1 MQLDKVQAAQGLEQF
16 RRERLPMLH
25 TDARGRCTPMVGT
38 DPGVTSE
45 AGMDVVSCGLDAQVG
60 VEVTTR

>member
-1 MQLDKVQAAQGLEQF
+1 
-16 RRERLPMLH
+16 
-25 TDARGRCTPMVGT
+25 MVGT

-45 AGMDVVSCGLDAQVG
+45 ASMDVVSDGLAAQVG